1 MTVGV
6 KGRALPG
13 SSQVLMGKGNYDN
26 KENGKNTSY
35 GGNDINNKNS
45 AYEFKCLQIWITRGD
60 F

>member
-13 SSQVLMGKGNYDN
+13 SSQVLMGKGNYYN

-45 AYEFKCLQIWITRGD
+45 AYEFKCLQI
-60 F
+60 